1 MHKDKETPPLLAFP
15 WFGAQFLS
23 HSFLALEKDDR
34 FTHITRFL
42 NNAEIAHFISGSNYT
57 FFVPMDGAFEKLGL
71 HKLTDDE
78 MASESS
84 VKLLLNHFVKG
95 RLYDRDLINDEV
107 LEAVGGKPI
116 KIQRLFSGK
125 R

>member
-42 NNAEIAHFISGSNYT
+42 NNAEIAHFISGSNFT
-57 FFVPMDGAFEKLGL
+57 FFVPIDEAFEKLGL
-71 HKLTDDE
+71 DKLTDDE
-78 MASESS
+78 MASENS
-84 VKLLLNHFVKG
+84 VNLLLNHFVKG
-95 RLYDRDLINDEV
+95 RLYDRDLINDEI
-107 LEAVGGKPI
+107 LETVGGKPI
-116 KIQRLFSGK
+116 KIQRLVPGK
-125 R
+125 